1 MAVAFDAYTKS
12 AQFLE
17 DVYPLPYE
25 FTHTP
30 VGTPKGVI
38 VMIVCWPTDG
48 GYDLVS
54 GVDYGGVAMTR
65 VNVAFDSAIEEG
77 CAYIYFLGSGIST
90 GAQTVAIQEVDNGI
104 VYPKKVAVCVTVT
117 AATDTVVA
125 DSDIVE
131 DDAAN
136 PSATLTANGQ
146 SGMAFA
152 AMFSGLGSAA
162 TAGASCTLIDSHNY
176 DSGGA
181 RYADWVRITTAT
193 SANQTVAFTSA
204 SDDVAFVAALI
215 SEAITNTFTAYAAP
229 AQAYG
234 SAPGKS

>member
-1 MAVAFDAYTKS
+1 MTVAFDAYTKS

-17 DVYPLPYE
+17 DVYPSPFTY
-25 FTHTP
+25 THTP
-30 VGTPKGVI
+30 VGTPKGVV
-38 VMIVCWPTDG
+38 VMVVCWPTDG

-54 GVDYGGVAMTR
+54 GVTYGGVSMTR
-65 VNVAFDSAIEEG
+65 IQAAWDTATEEG
-77 CAYIYFLGSGIST
+77 CAYLYFLGSGIPT

-104 VYPKKVAVCVTVT
+104 VYPKKVAVTVTVT
-117 AATDTVVA
+117 ASGDTEVA
-125 DSDIVE
+125 DSDKVE
-131 DDAAN
+131 NDIAD
-136 PSATLTANGQ
+136 PSATLTANGR

-162 TAGASCTLIDSHNY
+162 TAAASCTMIDSHNF

-193 SANQTVAFTSA
+193 SSNQTVGFTST

-215 SEAITNTFTAYAAP
+215 SEASAPTVTAYAAA
-229 AQAYG
+229 AQGYG
-234 SAPGKS
+234 SVPGKS

>member
-1 MAVAFDAYTKS
+1 MAVAFDAATKS

-17 DVYPLPYE
+17 DVYPSPYT

-30 VGTPKGVI
+30 SGTPKGVV
-38 VMIVCWPTDG
+38 VMVVCWPTDG

-54 GVDYGGVAMTR
+54 GVTYGGVAMTR
-65 VNVAFDSAIEEG
+65 VQAAWDTAVEEG
-77 CAYIYFLGSGIST
+77 CAYIYFLGSGISS

-104 VYPKKVAVCVTVT
+104 VYPKKVAVAVTVT
-117 AATDTVVA
+117 ASGDTVVA
-125 DSDIVE
+125 DSDIVQN
-131 DDAAN
+131 DTAN

-152 AMFSGLGSAA
+152 AMFSGLGTAA
-162 TAGASCTLIDSHNY
+162 TAGASCTLIDSHNF
-176 DSGGA
+176 DSGSA

-193 SANQTVAFTSA
+193 ASDQTVAFTSA
-204 SDDVAFVAALI
+204 SDDVAFVAALV
-215 SEAITNTFTAYAAP
+215 SEAPTNAFTAYARA

-234 SAPGKS
+234 SVPGKS